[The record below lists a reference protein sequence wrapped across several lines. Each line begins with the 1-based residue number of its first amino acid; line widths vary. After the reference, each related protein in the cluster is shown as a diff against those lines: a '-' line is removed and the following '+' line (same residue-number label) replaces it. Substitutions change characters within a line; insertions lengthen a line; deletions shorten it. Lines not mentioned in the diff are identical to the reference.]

1 MIIRCVAIYFGDLT
15 SKDFGTYVQTS
26 REMDDVVFAHIN
38 TDHYDKAELYLL
50 GLKSLYKER
59 DKFVLRV
66 FRRGNFKD
74 FKEYTKRGSHSV
86 PGKAAFDSVDGF
98 KKFIK
103 ES

>member
-1 MIIRCVAIYFGDLT
+1 
-15 SKDFGTYVQTS
+15 
-26 REMDDVVFAHIN
+26 MDDVVFAHIN

-74 FKEYTKRGSHSV
+74 FKEYTKRGTHSV
-86 PGKAAFDSVDGF
+86 QGKAAFNSVDGF
-98 KKFIK
+98 KRFIK

>member
-1 MIIRCVAIYFGDLT
+1 LA
-15 SKDFGTYVQTS
+15 SKDFGTFVQIS

-50 GLKSLYKER
+50 GLKNLYQQR
-59 DKFVLRV
+59 GKFVLRV

-74 FKEYTKRGSHSV
+74 FKEYSKKGSHSI